1 MSPPMNTALTAR
13 PTGLNARI
21 TQAYC
26 LPTGTRFIPPFDDL
40 PRDVQVLG
48 RSLTAYQDEM
58 LAEVGLR
65 RVSEPPEG
73 PHVVFSDRTWFTDGA
88 VRRMLAQLQPGQRLR
103 VDCAAFWELT
113 GGLQELDQD
122 GVYELGIAGSPIAS
136 FDELVPGVVDFEF
149 TLSAPSKQHSAI
161 AHALPAEVATS
172 DACVH
177 QIDHWVHI
185 LRINWLA
192 MAATIEREKRR
203 FASEGVLT
211 KASKLAGVLWRSK
224 GLTRDKIAA
233 GLSQIGP
240 DCQIHSSAVVEA
252 SVIGRGVQIGPMA
265 VVRGAV
271 IGDGAQIEE
280 HAICN
285 ASVLGKNTRLGRRGM
300 LNLAVLYD
308 GAFVSNGRGFQA
320 CVFGKDSFVAETVM
334 AYDLSFGSP
343 VKVWHRGERVS
354 SGTHFL
360 GAAIGHRA
368 RVGAEVI
375 LGYGAEVPNEA
386 FLVGPAHNVLRSWGG
401 GAGPH
406 RVEDG
411 VARSCAPA
419 PKSTDPSEKA

>member
-1 MSPPMNTALTAR
+1 MSRALATR
-13 PTGLNARI
+13 TPI

-26 LPTGTRFIPPFDDL
+26 LPTGTRPIPPFDDL
-40 PRDVQVLG
+40 PADAQVLG
-48 RSLTAYQDEM
+48 RSLRAYQDEM
-58 LAEVGLR
+58 LAEVGLT
-65 RVSEPPEG
+65 RVEQPPAG
-73 PHVVFSDRTWFTDGA
+73 PHLVFSDRTWFTDGA
-88 VRRMLAQLQPGQRLR
+88 LRRVLAQLQAGQRLKL
-103 VDCAAFWELT
+103 DCPAFWALS
-113 GGLQELDQD
+113 GGLQELDEEA
-122 GVYELGIAGSPIAS
+122 VYELGIAGAAVTS
-136 FDELVPGVVDFEF
+136 FKELVPSVVDFEF
-149 TLSAPSKQHSAI
+149 TLSPPAKQHQAI

-177 QIDHWVHI
+177 QIDHWMHI

-211 KASKLAGVLWRSK
+211 KASKLAGVLWRSR

-240 DCQIHSSAVVEA
+240 GCQIHSSAVVEA
-252 SVIGRGVQIGPMA
+252 SVIGAGVQIGPMA

-320 CVFGKDSFVAETVM
+320 CVFGQDCFVAETVM
-334 AYDLSFGSP
+334 AYDLSFGAP

-375 LGYGAEVPNEA
+375 LGYGAEVPNDA
-386 FLVGPAHNVLRSWGG
+386 FLVGPAHNVLRAWGG
-401 GAGPH
+401 GESPH

-419 PKSTDPSEKA
+419 NRSTDPPETP